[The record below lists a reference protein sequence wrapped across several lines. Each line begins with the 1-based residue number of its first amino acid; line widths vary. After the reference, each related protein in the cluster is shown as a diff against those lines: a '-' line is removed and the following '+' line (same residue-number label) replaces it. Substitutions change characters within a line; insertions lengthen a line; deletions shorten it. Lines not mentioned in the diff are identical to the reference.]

1 MLRRRHQGFTLIELL
16 VVIAIIAVLIALLLP
31 AVQQAREAARRTQC
45 KNNLK
50 QIGVALHNYE
60 STTRMIPPA
69 GCFTVGLPFETFSAQ
84 ARLLPYLEQST
95 LYNLIDFSSSISSQP
110 VACATKIPG
119 FICPSEVRDVPKVVS
134 PTLTHQPISYGVN
147 IGTWLV
153 FDPNNGSSGDGTF
166 GINANNRFSSITD
179 GLSNTIGL
187 SEVKA
192 YQPALKDGGNPT
204 GAGIAPPS
212 AVTDMASWGGTFA
225 NNWSHTEWISGMAL
239 QSGFTTAFP
248 PNTLIPYS
256 SAGQTFDIDFTAS
269 RLGTST
275 TRQTYVVVTSRSH
288 HVGIVNTL
296 LMDGSV
302 KSFSSST
309 DRTIWRGLGTR
320 SGGEVIGEF

>member
-1 MLRRRHQGFTLIELL
+1 MLHRRTRGFTLIELL

-60 STTRMIPPA
+60 STTGMIPPA

-84 ARLLPYLEQST
+84 ARLLPYLEQSN
-95 LYNLIDFSSSISSQP
+95 LYSLIDFSRRISSQP
-110 VACATKIPG
+110 AACATKIPG
-119 FICPSEVRDVPKVVS
+119 FICPSEVKDVPKVVS
-134 PTLTHQPISYGVN
+134 ATLTHQPISYGVN

-153 FDPNNGSSGDGTF
+153 FDPNNGSWGDGTF

-212 AVTDMASWGGTFA
+212 AVTDMAGWGGTFA
-225 NNWSHTEWISGMAL
+225 STWSHTEWISGMVL
-239 QSGFTTAFP
+239 QSGFTTACP
-248 PNTLIPYS
+248 PNTVIPYTN
-256 SAGQTFDIDFTAS
+256 AGQAFDIDFTAS

-296 LMDGSV
+296 LMDGAV
-302 KSFSSST
+302 KSFSSSI

-320 SGGEVIGEF
+320 SGGEIIGDF